1 MSQPS
6 LVVSLA
12 PDGTLVAEHF
22 TNGGRHSTPLKPGF
36 AEADIR
42 RILQAKLR
50 SLVALGE
57 DGQPTAHQVR
67 HWERHEVW
75 KDPSCPFCIAEGLRP
90 QKKRKSTNWE
100 EIGSGG
106 AARVRTLPPGSAK
119 KLAAQARR
127 QAAPAT
133 AEELGL

>member
-6 LVVSLA
+6 LVVSLSA
-12 PDGTLVAEHF
+12 DGTLVAEHF
-22 TNGGRHSTPLKPGF
+22 TNGGRHSTPLKAGS
-36 AEADIR
+36 AEADII

-50 SLVALGE
+50 NQVQLGE

-67 HWERHEVW
+67 HWERHGIW
-75 KDPSCPFCIAEGLRP
+75 KDPSCPFCLAEGSRP
-90 QKKRKSTNWE
+90 QRKRKVVTWE

-106 AARVRTLPPGSAK
+106 AARVRTLPQGSAK
-119 KLAAQARR
+119 KLQAQARR
-127 QAAPAT
+127 AAPKAT